1 MTSTFESVEYDLA
14 GFEHGA
20 AASLPFDDDA
30 PSAPDP
36 ALNQSLSRD
45 EAPVAPA
52 PTFDGVELHLLEQ
65 LRAKDADAFNAF
77 VGTHHRAMVRF
88 AMQFVRSRAS
98 AEEVTQDTWLAAL
111 DGINQFEGRSSIV
124 SWIYAILIN
133 KAKSRGR
140 RDSRD
145 RAIAPSESDRWDGA
159 AEDSA
164 QVPAEL
170 SSDGIDPERIL
181 AGREIGDIIQKLI
194 GELPELQRAVI
205 TMQDIQGQDSASVCR
220 ALNLTDANRRVLLHR
235 ARGRLRRE
243 LLVILGEPAPA
254 RQTRAADARAAVKG
268 AAALPAV
275 SPD

>member
-1 MTSTFESVEYDLA
+1 MMSTLDPTEHDLSDLESRASSVASVSSED
-14 GFEHGA
+14 E
-20 AASLPFDDDA
+20 SLPIVAD
-30 PSAPDP
+30 PVPDEP
-36 ALNQSLSRD
+36 ATSE
-45 EAPVAPA
+45 EAPPPP

-65 LRAKDADAFNAF
+65 LRAKDEQAFNAF

-111 DGINQFEGRSSIV
+111 DGLAQFEGRSSLI

-145 RAIAPSESDRWDGA
+145 RAMTSADGDGWDGA
-159 AEDSA
+159 AEDGG
-164 QVPAEL
+164 QIPQDL

-194 GELPELQRAVI
+194 GDLPELQRAVI
-205 TMQDIQGQDSASVCR
+205 TMQDIQGHDSVTVCQ

-243 LLVILGEPAPA
+243 LQAILGE
-254 RQTRAADARAAVKG
+254 QK
-268 AAALPAV
+268 AAAP
-275 SPD
+275 PGR

>member
-1 MTSTFESVEYDLA
+1 MISTFGDAEHDLTDLESRASSVASTSSEDEVLLA
-14 GFEHGA
+14 EPDSA
-20 AASLPFDDDA
+20 ADQ
-30 PSAPDP
+30 P
-36 ALNQSLSRD
+36 AARD
-45 EAPVAPA
+45 EEQAPP
-52 PTFDGVELHLLEQ
+52 PTFDGVEVHLLEQ
-65 LRAKDADAFNAF
+65 LRAKDEQAFNAF

-111 DGINQFEGRSSIV
+111 DGLAQFEGRSSLI

-145 RAIAPSESDRWDGA
+145 RAIAPAEGDSWEGAGEDGMQIPQ
-159 AEDSA
+159 D
-164 QVPAEL
+164 L

-181 AGREIGDIIQKLI
+181 AGREIGGIIQKLI
-194 GELPELQRAVI
+194 DDLPELQRAVI
-205 TMQDIQGQDSASVCR
+205 TMQDIQGQDSASVCA

-243 LLVILGEPAPA
+243 LQAILGEQEALAPPG
-254 RQTRAADARAAVKG
+254 R
-268 AAALPAV
+268 
-275 SPD
+275 

>member
-1 MTSTFESVEYDLA
+1 MISIFGGAEHDLA
-14 GFEHGA
+14 DLESR
-20 AASLPFDDDA
+20 ASPVASISAEDDA
-30 PSAPDP
+30 LGMPPDSAGDQPPTHEEEP
-36 ALNQSLSRD
+36 A
-45 EAPVAPA
+45 APA

-65 LRAKDADAFNAF
+65 LRAKDEQAFNAF

-111 DGINQFEGRSSIV
+111 DGLDQFEGRSSVV

-145 RAIAPSESDRWDGA
+145 RAIAPSGADAWDGG
-159 AEDSA
+159 EEGA
-164 QVPAEL
+164 QVAPEL

-194 GELPELQRAVI
+194 DELPELQRAVI
-205 TMQDIQGQDSASVCR
+205 TMQDLQGQDSVTVCQ

-235 ARGRLRRE
+235 ARAKLRRE
-243 LLVILGEPAPA
+243 LNAILGE
-254 RQTRAADARAAVKG
+254 
-268 AAALPAV
+268 LPSATKH
-275 SPD
+275 SA

>member
-1 MTSTFESVEYDLA
+1 MMSISFGSEQDLSDLERYGTSN
-14 GFEHGA
+14 
-20 AASLPFDDDA
+20 AS
-30 PSAPDP
+30 SASEEDP
-36 ALNQSLSRD
+36 APLLDGAGST
-45 EAPVAPA
+45 EPAPVERPAQDTTAPA

-65 LRAKDADAFNAF
+65 LRAKDPNAFKAF

-111 DGINQFEGRSSIV
+111 DGIGQFEGRSSVV

-145 RAIAPSESDRWDGA
+145 RALAPGA
-159 AEDSA
+159 GDLLEEGGTVVQDLPGDSF
-164 QVPAEL
+164 
-170 SSDGIDPERIL
+170 DPERIL
-181 AGREIGDIIQKLI
+181 AGREIGDLIQKLI
-194 GELPELQRAVI
+194 GDLPELQRAVI
-205 TMQDIQGQDSASVCR
+205 TLQDLQGQDSASICQ

-243 LLVILGEPAPA
+243 LNILLGELPPGARRPA
-254 RQTRAADARAAVKG
+254 QADHR
-268 AAALPAV
+268 P
-275 SPD
+275 

>member
-1 MTSTFESVEYDLA
+1 MTSTFGAIEHDLA
-14 GFEHGA
+14 DLESRA
-20 AASLPFDDDA
+20 SSVAPASLEDESLLMPPD
-30 PSAPDP
+30 SAPDQPVTISEEP
-36 ALNQSLSRD
+36 AAR
-45 EAPVAPA
+45 A

-65 LRAKDADAFNAF
+65 LRAKDEQAFNAF

-111 DGINQFEGRSSIV
+111 DGLNQFEGRSSIV

-145 RAIAPSESDRWDGA
+145 RAIAPSDGNTWDGA
-159 AEDSA
+159 ADDGI
-164 QVPAEL
+164 QVPPDL

-194 GELPELQRAVI
+194 GDLPELQRSVI
-205 TMQDIQGQDSASVCR
+205 TLQDIQGQDSASVCA

-235 ARGRLRRE
+235 ARARLRRE
-243 LLVILGEPAPA
+243 LHVILGEQQAAPA
-254 RQTRAADARAAVKG
+254 SGR
-268 AAALPAV
+268 
-275 SPD
+275 

>member
-1 MTSTFESVEYDLA
+1 MISIFGDAGHDLGDLESRA
-14 GFEHGA
+14 SP
-20 AASLPFDDDA
+20 AASLSSDDESLGMPSDPVA
-30 PSAPDP
+30 DPSAGGEEP
-36 ALNQSLSRD
+36 A
-45 EAPVAPA
+45 APA

-65 LRAKDADAFNAF
+65 LRAKDEQAFNAF

-111 DGINQFEGRSSIV
+111 GGLDQFEGRSSVI

-145 RAIAPSESDRWDGA
+145 RAIVPSESDSWNGSG
-159 AEDSA
+159 EEGA
-164 QVPAEL
+164 QVAQEL

-194 GELPELQRAVI
+194 DELPDLQRAVI
-205 TMQDIQGQDSASVCR
+205 TMQDLQGLDSVTVCQT
-220 ALNLTDANRRVLLHR
+220 LNLTDANRRVLLHR
-235 ARGRLRRE
+235 ARAKLRRE
-243 LLVILGEPAPA
+243 LNAILGEMPSAA
-254 RQTRAADARAAVKG
+254 RQSA
-268 AAALPAV
+268 
-275 SPD
+275 

>member
-1 MTSTFESVEYDLA
+1 MISIFGGAEHDLA
-14 GFEHGA
+14 ELESH
-20 AASLPFDDDA
+20 ASSSASMSAEDDA
-30 PSAPDP
+30 FAMPLDSVPDP
-36 ALNQSLSRD
+36 STARD
-45 EAPVAPA
+45 EEPAAPA

-65 LRAKDADAFNAF
+65 LRAKDEQAFNAF
-77 VGTHHRAMVRF
+77 VGMHHRAMVRF

-111 DGINQFEGRSSIV
+111 GGLDQFEGRSSVI

-145 RAIAPSESDRWDGA
+145 RAIAPSGADGWDGGGEEGA
-159 AEDSA
+159 LVA
-164 QVPAEL
+164 PEL

-194 GELPELQRAVI
+194 DELPELQRAVI
-205 TMQDIQGQDSASVCR
+205 TLQDLQGQDSVTVCQ

-235 ARGRLRRE
+235 ARAKLRRE
-243 LLVILGEPAPA
+243 LNAILGE
-254 RQTRAADARAAVKG
+254 
-268 AAALPAV
+268 LPGTTKHSA
-275 SPD
+275 

>member
-1 MTSTFESVEYDLA
+1 MISIFSGIEQDLTDLEGRASSV
-14 GFEHGA
+14 A
-20 AASLPFDDDA
+20 AAQSEDDSLSMPAD
-30 PSAPDP
+30 SAPDQP
-36 ALNQSLSRD
+36 SARD
-45 EAPVAPA
+45 EEPA
-52 PTFDGVELHLLEQ
+52 TSTSPGPTFDGVELHLLEQ
-65 LRAKDADAFNAF
+65 LRAKDENAFNAF

-111 DGINQFEGRSSIV
+111 DGIGQFEGRSSIV

-145 RAIAPSESDRWDGA
+145 RAIVPAGGDAWDSA
-159 AEDSA
+159 AEDGT
-164 QVPAEL
+164 QVAPDL

-194 GELPELQRAVI
+194 GGLPELQRAVV
-205 TMQDIQGQDSASVCR
+205 TLQDIQGQDSVSVCR
-220 ALNLTDANRRVLLHR
+220 TLNLTDANRRVLLHR

-243 LLVILGEPAPA
+243 LHVILGEQEPA
-254 RQTRAADARAAVKG
+254 R
-268 AAALPAV
+268 
-275 SPD
+275 

>member
-1 MTSTFESVEYDLA
+1 MMSIFGGAEHDVADLESRASSVAST
-14 GFEHGA
+14 
-20 AASLPFDDDA
+20 LPDDD
-30 PSAPDP
+30 PLSMPPDSAADQPPTHD
-36 ALNQSLSRD
+36 D
-45 EAPVAPA
+45 EPA

-65 LRAKDADAFNAF
+65 LRAKDEQAFNAF

-111 DGINQFEGRSSIV
+111 DGIDQFEGRSSIV

-145 RAIAPSESDRWDGA
+145 RALAPSGA
-159 AEDSA
+159 DAWNGGGEEGA
-164 QVPAEL
+164 QLAPEL

-194 GELPELQRAVI
+194 ADLPELQRSVI
-205 TMQDIQGQDSASVCR
+205 TMQDLQGQDSITVCR
-220 ALNLTDANRRVLLHR
+220 TLNLTDANRRVLLHR
-235 ARGRLRRE
+235 ARARLRRE
-243 LLVILGEPAPA
+243 LLVVLGEQEPPSSRSA
-254 RQTRAADARAAVKG
+254 
-268 AAALPAV
+268 
-275 SPD
+275 

>member
-1 MTSTFESVEYDLA
+1 MTATFGDI
-14 GFEHGA
+14 EHGLADLEGPSASIA
-20 AASLPFDDDA
+20 AAQPEDELQPMPSDAATDQPFARDQE
-30 PSAPDP
+30 P
-36 ALNQSLSRD
+36 A
-45 EAPVAPA
+45 APA
-52 PTFDGVELHLLEQ
+52 PTFDGVEVHLLEQ
-65 LRAKDADAFNAF
+65 LRAKDEQAFNAF

-111 DGINQFEGRSSIV
+111 DGIAQFEGRSSLI

-145 RAIAPSESDRWDGA
+145 RAIAPSNADAWESGGEDGA
-159 AEDSA
+159 QIA
-164 QVPAEL
+164 PEL

-194 GELPELQRAVI
+194 GELPELQRSVI
-205 TMQDIQGQDSASVCR
+205 TLQDIQGQDSVSVCQ

-235 ARGRLRRE
+235 ARARLRRE
-243 LLVILGEPAPA
+243 LLVILGEQEPASSRSA
-254 RQTRAADARAAVKG
+254 
-268 AAALPAV
+268 
-275 SPD
+275 

>member
-1 MTSTFESVEYDLA
+1 MISIFGGAEHDLA
-14 GFEHGA
+14 DLESRASA
-20 AASLPFDDDA
+20 AASISAEDDA
-30 PSAPDP
+30 LGMPPDSALDQPP
-36 ALNQSLSRD
+36 AR
-45 EAPVAPA
+45 EEEPA
-52 PTFDGVELHLLEQ
+52 AATSTLPGPTFDGVELHLLEQ
-65 LRAKDADAFNAF
+65 LRAKDEQAFAAF

-111 DGINQFEGRSSIV
+111 DGLGQFEGRSSVV

-145 RAIAPSESDRWDGA
+145 RAIAPTGTDAWDGGG
-159 AEDSA
+159 EEGA
-164 QVPAEL
+164 QVAPEL

-194 GELPELQRAVI
+194 GDLPELQRSVI
-205 TMQDIQGQDSASVCR
+205 TLHDIQGQDSVSVCR

-235 ARGRLRRE
+235 ARARLRRE
-243 LLVILGEPAPA
+243 LLVILGEQEP
-254 RQTRAADARAAVKG
+254 T
-268 AAALPAV
+268 
-275 SPD
+275 